1 MNGVTDSHEVVS
13 VADFQSILTFAQ
25 QNHLARLTYWAVNRD
40 RACATPGTLAA
51 SCSGVAQT
59 PYAYTNV
66 VAQYHG

>member
-25 QNHLARLTYWAVNRD
+25 QNHLGRFTFWSVNRD
-40 RACATPGTLAA
+40 RACATVGTLSD
-51 SCSGVAQT
+51 SCSGVSQT
-59 PYAYTNV
+59 PYAFTNV